1 MAMHIAKQISVFLAN
16 KPGTLAAICDV
27 LAEAQINIYAISTS
41 DTIDHSVVRLVVD
54 HPQRA
59 LQIFERHGSLVV
71 VTDVLLIDGSN
82 QPGSLLLIAKALAEA
97 DINIEYCYC
106 ATSPLAKKGLMIMR
120 TSNVEKSLRVLNGP
134 TSRKPTATA
143 RKKNGR

>member
-1 MAMHIAKQISVFLAN
+1 MHIAKQISVFLAN
-16 KPGTLAAICDV
+16 KPGTLAAVCDV

-54 HPQRA
+54 HPQKA
-59 LQIFERHGSLVV
+59 LKIFERHGSLVV

-82 QPGSLLLIAKALAEA
+82 QPGSLLEIAKALSDA

-106 ATSPLAKKGLMIMR
+106 ATSPQAKKGLMIMR
-120 TSNVEKSLRVLNGP
+120 TSNVEKALRVLNAP
-134 TSRKPTATA
+134 ATRTAPPRRKSSSL
-143 RKKNGR
+143 